1 MFSVVPFTTV
11 QHLVSALQLARLLQ
25 EYFAQEKKKKKEKKR
40 KKDGTCFQF
49 YWQFYDHTDKTK
61 NLLNSYSEGLEPL
74 S

>member
-11 QHLVSALQLARLLQ
+11 QHLISALQLARLLQ
-25 EYFAQEKKKKKEKKR
+25 EYFAQEKKEKR